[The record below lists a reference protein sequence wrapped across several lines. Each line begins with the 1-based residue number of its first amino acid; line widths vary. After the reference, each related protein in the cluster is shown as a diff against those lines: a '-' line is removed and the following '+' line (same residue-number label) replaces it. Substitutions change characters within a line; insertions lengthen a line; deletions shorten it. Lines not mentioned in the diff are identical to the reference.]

1 MTMEHTTILSA
12 EDLRSRCLELSV
24 QATGHQFGDEHLM
37 NLLDLGI
44 DRPDLSDLLA
54 ELVDKGVDSTVELAS
69 DDDWELA
76 FEEAVSSQ

>member
-1 MTMEHTTILSA
+1 MTMEHTTLLTA
-12 EDLRSRCLELSV
+12 RELRSRCIAMGERAVGVVLPD
-24 QATGHQFGDEHLM
+24 QHLLD
-37 NLLDLGI
+37 LLDLGI

-54 ELVDKGVDSTVELAS
+54 QWIDKGVDAQVELAG